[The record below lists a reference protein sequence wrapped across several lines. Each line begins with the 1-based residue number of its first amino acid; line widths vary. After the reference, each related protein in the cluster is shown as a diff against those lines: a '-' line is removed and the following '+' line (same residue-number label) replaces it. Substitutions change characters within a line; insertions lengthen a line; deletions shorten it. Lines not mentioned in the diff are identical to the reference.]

1 MSSRNHR
8 DVIKAA
14 GAQRLSDALRVS
26 IHTVRSWALRDS
38 IPAEH
43 WRELADLSL
52 ATLEELAD
60 AAAAR
65 RTSAETGAAA

>member
-8 DVIKAA
+8 DIIKAA

-26 IHTVRSWALRDS
+26 IHTVRSWALRGS

-43 WRELADLSL
+43 WRELAELNL
-52 ATLEELAD
+52 ATLDELAD

-65 RTSAETGAAA
+65 RSAAEQGAAA